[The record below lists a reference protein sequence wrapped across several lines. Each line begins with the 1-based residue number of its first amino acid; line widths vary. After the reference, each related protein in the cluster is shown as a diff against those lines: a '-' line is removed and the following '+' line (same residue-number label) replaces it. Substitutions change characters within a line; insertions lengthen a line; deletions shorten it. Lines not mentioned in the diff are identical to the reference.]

1 MKAWP
6 TTGPT
11 SSATGPVATADL
23 HFRGRRSSRILLYA
37 LMVLLAFG
45 GCAGLRSQPRYRPP
59 DPGRPAQSPRPD
71 KTQERER
78 AKAREK
84 EKARAEKEARKARR
98 KDGSKGG
105 GLPTIRLFS
114 RSSDLVEAAEEYLG
128 VNYRYGGDTRR
139 GMDCSGLV
147 WRAVQDAWD
156 RELPRSSVEMAR
168 LGMPVSRPELE
179 PGDLLFFYTG
189 SRGRISHV
197 GIYKGQGRFVHAST
211 TKGVEVAD
219 LDEGYWRRRLVC
231 AKRLN
236 RDSLSP

>member
-1 MKAWP
+1 M
-6 TTGPT
+6 
-11 SSATGPVATADL
+11 ATADL
-23 HFRGRRSSRILLYA
+23 HPRRRPGRRLLLYA
-37 LMVLLAFG
+37 LAALLAFD

-59 DPGRPAQSPRPD
+59 QPDQPTHSPRPD
-71 KTQERER
+71 KAQERARERER

-84 EKARAEKEARKARR
+84 EKARAEREARKARR

-105 GLPTIRLFS
+105 GLPTFRLFS

-128 VNYRYGGDTRR
+128 VSYRYGGDTRR

-197 GIYKGQGRFVHAST
+197 GIYKGQGRFVHSST

-231 AKRLN
+231 ARRLN